1 MVYPF
6 LAPRAHALA
15 AACASLFSL
24 SVAAPVQAQGQATV
38 VVTAARSPQALTEAL
53 PHTTV
58 LTRDEIDRL
67 QAVDLA
73 GLLATEAGV
82 QFAANGGRGTA
93 TTLFVRGAPTRQVL
107 VLVDGVPI
115 SRQDATGQVGIEHL
129 MLDQVERIEI
139 VRGNV
144 SALYGSGAV
153 GGVIQVFT
161 RSGTAPQAGLQ
172 LEAGSKGF
180 ARASAQVSQ
189 AFGATRLTLGL
200 SGERETGIS
209 AMDPSQKQAAN
220 PDRDGYRN
228 RAAQLD
234 LSHVWAPG
242 HTLGLGLLRT
252 DGRLDYDSEFAT
264 PVDTQRS
271 RTVKDLLRLSS
282 EDRMSAAWTS
292 RITLSSQR
300 DDARYVETGDYG
312 YTGRYRTVV
321 DSLLWHNE
329 LVLSAQTRLSA
340 GVQRQRER
348 IDADDG
354 FGGVYA
360 PGRSLWAV
368 YAGVQHRIGDHDLAL
383 NLRRDDYRGQSARNT
398 GRLGWGWHVTPAWT
412 VVASAA
418 NAFGVPPLGYLH
430 APYFGNPDLLP
441 ERSAS
446 TELGLQWAQ
455 PGQRLRATLFRTR
468 VNDEIDYDFNTY
480 AFANLA
486 RTRNKGLEL
495 SYTGQ
500 IAGTDLRASL
510 TSQQPEDALT
520 GQRRLRRS
528 STLASLS
535 ASRALGN
542 GWRAGL
548 AARYAGERPDSGG
561 LSLAAYTVLDL
572 QAQWDINAQWQW
584 FARLENALNE
594 RYQTAAGYNQ
604 PARGFFTGLRWKLPV

>member
-1 MVYPF
+1 MISPF
-6 LAPRAHALA
+6 SAHRAHALA

-24 SVAAPVQAQGQATV
+24 SLAGPAQAQGHATV

-58 LTRDEIDRL
+58 LTRDDIDRL

-73 GLLATEAGV
+73 ALLATEAGV
-82 QFAANGGRGTA
+82 QLAANGGRGTA
-93 TTLFVRGAPTRQVL
+93 TTLFMRGAPTRQVL
-107 VLVDGVPI
+107 VLVDGVPM

-129 MLDQVERIEI
+129 MLDQAERIEI

-161 RSGTAPQAGLQ
+161 RGAAAPQASVRVEVGAQ
-172 LEAGSKGF
+172 GF
-180 ARASAQVSQ
+180 ARASAQLSQ
-189 AFGATRLTLGL
+189 TIGATRLTLGL
-200 SGERETGIS
+200 SGERESGIS
-209 AMDPSQKQAAN
+209 ALDVDQMKAAN

-234 LSHVWAPG
+234 VSHRWAPG
-242 HTLGLGLLRT
+242 HMLGLGLLRS
-252 DGRLDYDSEFAT
+252 DGRLDYDSAFAT
-264 PVDTQRS
+264 PADTQRS
-271 RTVKDLLRLSS
+271 RTVKDVLHLSS
-282 EDRMSAAWTS
+282 EDRLSVAWTS
-292 RITLSSQR
+292 RVSLSSQR

-321 DSLLWHNE
+321 DGLLWHNE
-329 LVLSAQTRLSA
+329 LALSAQTRLSA
-340 GVQRQRER
+340 GLQRQRER

-360 PGRSLWAV
+360 PGRSLWAA
-368 YAGVQHRIGDHDLAL
+368 YAGLQHRIGDHDLAL
-383 NLRRDDYRGQSARNT
+383 NLRRDDYRGASARST
-398 GRLGWGWHVTPAWT
+398 GRLGWGWHVTPHWT

-430 APYFGNPDLLP
+430 APYFGNPALLP
-441 ERSAS
+441 ERSVS

-468 VNDEIDYDFNTY
+468 VHDEIDYDFNTY

-486 RTRNKGLEL
+486 RTRNKGLEI

-510 TSQQPEDALT
+510 TSQQPEDAVT

-535 ASRALGN
+535 ASRALGK

-561 LSLAAYTVLDL
+561 QSLAAYTVLDL
-572 QAQWDINAQWQW
+572 QTQWDINAQWQW
-584 FARLENALNE
+584 FARIENALNE
-594 RYQTAAGYNQ
+594 RYQTAAGYKQ
-604 PARGFFTGLRWKLPV
+604 PARGFFTGLRWKLSV